1 MVSITESTPGISVLS
16 FLGRGVRVKAM
27 VDVAAGNA
35 VAVAVASGTSV
46 VVAVAGSE
54 VGSSVSMCVAITVA
68 GGEVGSSVRM
78 GAVSGID
85 VSPVSAAC
93 SSGGAQA

>member
-1 MVSITESTPGISVLS
+1 MDMV
-16 FLGRGVRVKAM
+16 AM
-27 VDVAAGNA
+27 AAGDTLA
-35 VAVAVASGTSV
+35 VT
-46 VVAVAGSE
+46 VAGGE
-54 VGSSVSMCVAITVA
+54 VGSSVRVGRAVAVA

-85 VSPVSAAC
+85 VSPVSADC